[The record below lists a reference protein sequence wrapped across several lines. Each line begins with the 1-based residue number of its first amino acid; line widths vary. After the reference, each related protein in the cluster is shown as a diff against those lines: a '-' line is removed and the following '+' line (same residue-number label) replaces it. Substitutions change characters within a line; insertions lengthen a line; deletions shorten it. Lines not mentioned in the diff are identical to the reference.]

1 MSVEEMGIVL
11 GIGAIICCIALTV
24 IFLVRRH
31 SDKAMLRA
39 MTGEERYRMTGR
51 VQIGHKPRHDGYVA
65 FCDDGL
71 VVHIKAGDV
80 FAPYRK
86 TRDVSVQEHSIRF
99 VSDGVG
105 SVIIKSEREV
115 PMDKQMTVLRLFE
128 IMP

>member
-1 MSVEEMGIVL
+1 MSVEEIGVVL
-11 GIGAIICCIALTV
+11 GIGAVLCIILLTV

-51 VQIGHKPRHDGYVA
+51 VQIGHKPRYDGYVA

-71 VVHIKAGDV
+71 VVHTKAGEV

-99 VSDGVG
+99 VADGVG

>member
-1 MSVEEMGIVL
+1 MSVEEIGVVL
-11 GIGAIICCIALTV
+11 GIGAVLCIILLTV

-31 SDKAMLRA
+31 SDKVMLRA

-51 VQIGHKPRHDGYVA
+51 VQIGHKSRYDGYVT

-71 VVHIKAGDV
+71 VVHTKAGEI

-86 TRDVSVQEHSIRF
+86 THDVSVQEHFIRF
-99 VSDGVG
+99 VADGVG

>member
-1 MSVEEMGIVL
+1 MSVEEIGIVL
-11 GIGAIICCIALTV
+11 GIGAVICGIALTV
-24 IFLVRRH
+24 IFLAHRH

-51 VQIGHKPRHDGYVA
+51 VQIGHKPRYDGYVA

-71 VVHIKAGDV
+71 VVHAKAGEV

-99 VSDGVG
+99 VADGVG
-105 SVIIKSEREV
+105 SVIIKSEREM

>member
-1 MSVEEMGIVL
+1 MSVEEIGVVL
-11 GIGAIICCIALTV
+11 GIGAVLCIILLTV

-39 MTGEERYRMTGR
+39 MTGEERYRMAGR
-51 VQIGHKPRHDGYVA
+51 VQIGHKPRYDGYVA

-71 VVHIKAGDV
+71 VVYTKAGEI

-86 TRDVSVQEHSIRF
+86 TRDVSVQEHSIHF
-99 VSDGVG
+99 VADGVG